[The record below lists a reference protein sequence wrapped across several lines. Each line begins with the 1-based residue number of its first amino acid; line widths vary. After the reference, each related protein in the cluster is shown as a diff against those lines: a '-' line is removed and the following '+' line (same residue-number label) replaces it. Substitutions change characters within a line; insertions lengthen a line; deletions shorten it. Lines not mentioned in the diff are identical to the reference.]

1 MLIQII
7 NGLVYG
13 SFLYVLAVGLVL
25 IFGLRRVTNFA
36 HGGFFMVG
44 AYVSYAVAAFL
55 GFWAGMAVSVVVLAI
70 LGVVLDR
77 FVFRPLAHEEP
88 IVTLL
93 VTFGLLFVLED
104 AVRTIWGKDF
114 ISVAAPDALAGAV
127 TIFGSPYP
135 LYRLFVIFVAVIVA
149 MALAIWLRSTRV
161 GLYVRASSVDPL
173 TTGMQGVDTDRLSAF
188 VVAIGT
194 GLAGLSGTI
203 AGPLMALSPSM
214 GAYIIIDCFIVVVT
228 GGLTSFSGAFA
239 AALLI
244 GQFHNLGLA
253 YVPEVASVIPLL
265 IMGLVLGV
273 RPQGLAGPGK

>member
-1 MLIQII
+1 MIQII

-36 HGGFFMVG
+36 HGGFFMLG
-44 AYVSYAVAAFL
+44 AYVSYAVAAHL
-55 GFWAGMAVSVVVLAI
+55 GFWTGMVVSVAALAAFGVL
-70 LGVVLDR
+70 LDR
-77 FVFRPLAHEEP
+77 FVFRPLSREEP

-104 AVRTIWGKDF
+104 AVRTIWGKDY
-114 ISVAAPDALAGAV
+114 ISVAAPELLAGSV
-127 TIFGSPYP
+127 TIFGSQFPV
-135 LYRLFVIFVAVIVA
+135 YRLFVIAVAVTVA
-149 MALAIWLRSTRV
+149 LGLAVWLRSTKV
-161 GLYVRASSVDPL
+161 GLYVRASSVDPV
-173 TTGMQGVDTDRLSAF
+173 TTGMQGVDTDRLSAL

-214 GAYIIIDCFIVVVT
+214 GGYIIIDCFIVVVT
-228 GGLTSFSGAFA
+228 GGLTSFTGAFV
-239 AALLI
+239 AALVI
-244 GQFHNLGLA
+244 GQFHNLGLV

-265 IMGLVLGV
+265 IMAVVLGL

>member
-1 MLIQII
+1 MIQVV

-44 AYVSYAVAAFL
+44 AYIAYAAAAVL
-55 GFWAGMAVSVVVLAI
+55 GFWTGMLVSVAVMAA
-70 LGVVLDR
+70 LGVLLDR
-77 FVFRPLAHEEP
+77 FVFRPLAEEEP

-114 ISVAAPDALAGAV
+114 ISVAAPSALAGSV
-127 TIFGSPYP
+127 SLFGSPYP
-135 LYRLFVIFVAVIVA
+135 AYRLFVIAVAVAVA
-149 MALAIWLRSTRV
+149 VVLGIWLRSTRV
-161 GLYVRASSVDPL
+161 GLFVRASSVDPV
-173 TTGMQGVDTDRLSAF
+173 TTGMQGVDTERLSAL

-214 GAYIIIDCFIVVVT
+214 GGYIIIDCFIVVVT
-228 GGLTSFSGAFA
+228 GGLTSFTGAFV
-239 AALLI
+239 AALVI
-244 GQFHNLGLA
+244 GQLHNLGVVYL
-253 YVPEVASVIPLL
+253 PELASVIPLV
-265 IMGLVLGV
+265 IMGLVLGL

>member
-1 MLIQII
+1 MIQII

-44 AYVSYAVAAFL
+44 AYVSYAAAAYL
-55 GFWAGMAVSVVVLAI
+55 GFWTGMLVSVAALALFGVL
-70 LGVVLDR
+70 LDR
-77 FVFRPLAHEEP
+77 FVFRPLSKEEP

-104 AVRTIWGKDF
+104 VVRTIWGKDY
-114 ISVAAPDALAGAV
+114 ISVAAPDALAGSV
-127 TIFGSPYP
+127 VLFGSQFPV
-135 LYRLFVIFVAVIVA
+135 YRLFVIGVAVVVA
-149 MALAIWLRSTRV
+149 LGLALWLRATKV
-161 GLYVRASSVDPL
+161 GLYVRASSVDPV
-173 TTGMQGVDTDRLSAF
+173 TTGMQGVDTDRLSAI

-214 GAYIIIDCFIVVVT
+214 GGYIIIDCFIVVVT
-228 GGLTSFSGAFA
+228 GGLTSFTGAFV

-244 GQFHNLGLA
+244 GQFHNLGLV

-265 IMGLVLGV
+265 IMVLVLGL
-273 RPQGLAGPGK
+273 RPQGISGAGK